1 MSSDEVL
8 LRTAV
13 ELAWQARARGNHPFG
28 ALLALDGVVILTAEN
43 TVNSEHDVTRHAE
56 LNLVSAASRRF
67 DGATLAR
74 TTLFTST
81 EPCAM
86 CAGAIFWAGI
96 PRVVFGCAAA
106 TLGAL
111 AGGLFVV
118 PSRALLAYGT
128 RPTEVIGPL
137 LETEAV
143 AVHEGFWDV

>member
-1 MSSDEVL
+1 MNSDETL

-13 ELAWQARARGNHPFG
+13 ALARQARAKGNHPFG
-28 ALLALDGVVILTAEN
+28 ALLAVDGEVILTAEN
-43 TVNSEHDVTRHAE
+43 TVNSDRDVTRHAE

-67 DGATLAR
+67 DTATLAR
-74 TTLFTST
+74 ATLVTST

-96 PRVVFGCAAA
+96 PRVVFGCAAEM
-106 TLGAL
+106 LGAL
-111 AGGLFVV
+111 TGGTFVV

-137 LETEAV
+137 LEAEAV
-143 AVHEGFWDV
+143 AVHEGFWDA